1 MCHLP
6 DTGCGASLE
15 RTINACLT
23 QLLPHGVEF
32 NIDAEP
38 KATGSHYL
46 TIKIEGQTELSDTEK
61 QLISTTLKSSIES
74 SGYSVLDDSENNQN
88 NQSNYTNWINMV
100 VNLIA
105 ISAISSLSV
114 IFPPSLLLTLGLTA
128 LSILTTAVTAR
139 TYLISFFQNLPHIR
153 FTSMPTTITL
163 GWVLSVTHTLYH
175 SIRMPLAS
183 NFSMIFMSFIMP
195 IVLITVLN
203 GMDEIKRLVLNK
215 SKKLHLQGIKALF
228 PQMSKEY
235 DTYPQK
241 YQTQLSE
248 ILNALES
255 PEAKSEENSHL
266 HKRLLSFIQL
276 NHSPCVPQ
284 EKNSLKKSMVITIK
298 RGECFPVDCIL
309 INGDTVVDASLLTG
323 EPRQNKKCLEFIPA
337 GAINLGPSV
346 HVIAK
351 ENAYNSS
358 VNKLLFRSNRAT
370 DNPTFKSTPSFSY
383 LYSVLIFLGIMASVL
398 IPLALGITSVPLL
411 LQNIIGVIFAVCPCT
426 IAIAHQ
432 LPNLLSTY
440 QRGNKGIL
448 LRDDHLTDDSHDIH
462 TIVFDKT
469 GTLTT
474 GNSQVESSINI
485 TSAIWERISLLEESH
500 GAEHPLANAITNYY
514 KENKTNDR
522 LFNDVHELI
531 IDPKNRGL
539 SGIVQGIQ
547 VHIGNA
553 AFLEEQQIT
562 LPPELPEQISE
573 KLQQGFSPVYV
584 AEKGVYQGVIF
595 IKHEVRKDVLSALS
609 QLKDAGKNII
619 MLTGDNSESAK
630 GFNKQ
635 NGGIFE
641 IQHIHT
647 SQTPEMKE
655 SFLNNL
661 MNRATPEG
669 VWFVGDGL
677 NDAPCARIVSEK
689 KGVSCAMTSDDKAAF
704 FTDISLN
711 GSLDYLLQHHQLN
724 QFLKKN
730 IMQNQGLLIYS
741 LVTYLAFIIT
751 FSIVGIAV
759 SPLIP
764 LTIMLSTTL
773 FTLFNSYRVPLS
785 IDNALDKKPSWIKQL
800 LASDLSFALPLS
812 ASILLICGIFI
823 STVSM
828 GALTFPSIIF
838 TAGTLA
844 AISSVCIL
852 AAGTMAVFFIL
863 LTATYFFTKNDENK
877 LPTLEVEPQPI
888 YTIIIAPTLPTI
900 TNNSSTIVSNLD
912 SAECNNPLMIGT
924 P

>member
-1 MCHLP
+1 MTKKIIFQDTFLIIGIMCHLP

-15 RTINACLT
+15 RTINTCLT
-23 QLLPHGVEF
+23 QLLPHDVEF

-46 TIKIEGQTELSDTEK
+46 TIKIEGQTDLSDTKK
-61 QLISTTLKSSIES
+61 QHISTTLKSSIEN
-74 SGYSVLDDSENNQN
+74 SGYSVLDDTKDNQD
-88 NQSNYTNWINMV
+88 NQSDYTNWINMV
-100 VNLIA
+100 VNLVA

-114 IFPPSLLLTLGLTA
+114 IFPPSLLLTIGLTT
-128 LSILTTAVTAR
+128 LSVLTTAFTAR
-139 TYLISFFQNLPHIR
+139 TYLISFFENLPHIH

-163 GWVLSVTHTLYH
+163 GWVLSVAHTLYH
-175 SIRMPLAS
+175 SIKMPLAS
-183 NFSMIFMSFIMP
+183 SFSMVFMSFIMP

-235 DTYPQK
+235 DTYPQEH
-241 YQTQLSE
+241 QAQLSE
-248 ILNALES
+248 LLSALEA
-255 PEAKSEENSHL
+255 PESHL
-266 HKRLLSFIQL
+266 HRRLLSFIQL
-276 NHSPCVPQ
+276 NHPTSVPQ
-284 EKNSLKKSMVITIK
+284 EKNSLKKGMVINIK

-309 INGDTVVDASLLTG
+309 INEDTVVDASLLTG

-370 DNPTFKSTPSFSY
+370 DNPTSKSTPSFSY
-383 LYSVLIFLGIMASVL
+383 LYSVLVLLGIMASILV
-398 IPLALGITSVPLL
+398 PLALGITSVPLL

-448 LRDDHLTDDSHDIH
+448 LRDDHLTDDPHDIH

-485 TSAIWERISLLEESH
+485 TSAVWERISLLEESH

-539 SGIVQGIQ
+539 SGIVQGIH

-553 AFLEEQQIT
+553 AFLAEQQIT
-562 LPPELPEQISE
+562 LPPELSEQISE

-630 GFNKQ
+630 GFNEQ

-641 IQHIHT
+641 VQHIHT
-647 SQTPEMKE
+647 GQTPEMKE
-655 SFLNNL
+655 SFLKEL
-661 MNRATPEG
+661 MNRTTPEG

-741 LVTYLAFIIT
+741 LVAYLAFIVT

-773 FTLFNSYRVPLS
+773 FTLFNSYRVQLS
-785 IDNALDKKPSWIKQL
+785 IDNALDKNYSGIKQL
-800 LASDLSFALPLS
+800 LASDLSFALPLG
-812 ASILLICGIFI
+812 ASMLLICGIFI

-828 GALTFPSIIF
+828 
-838 TAGTLA
+838 
-844 AISSVCIL
+844 
-852 AAGTMAVFFIL
+852 
-863 LTATYFFTKNDENK
+863 
-877 LPTLEVEPQPI
+877 
-888 YTIIIAPTLPTI
+888 
-900 TNNSSTIVSNLD
+900 
-912 SAECNNPLMIGT
+912 
-924 P
+924 